1 MLHRI
6 SGNDILAAM
15 VVSADGELLGTSYR
29 KKSEL
34 NADRATLITDMI
46 LDYIRLGTELHQ
58 FKLKYV
64 EMEMSQGTIGV
75 ASAGPDCFV
84 IALAE
89 QGVAPGSLK
98 SRVLACAAH
107 VQDSFMPVSDAP

>member
-6 SGNDILAAM
+6 SGNGILAAM

-29 KKSEL
+29 KNSEL
-34 NADRATLITDMI
+34 NADRATLITDMV

-84 IALAE
+84 VALAE
-89 QGVAPGSLK
+89 QTVAPGLLK

-107 VQDSFMPVSDAP
+107 VQDSFMPVTEAS